1 MRRRL
6 VLLENHFAFVLL
18 VFHEFNR
25 LPFNAIGRQGYLSA
39 FEKEGRYVPLIL
51 PVIVARLVLQRA
63 EGLLLHKHVN
73 EVPIKLDVQILLS
86 QRVQNVFLFLLM
98 LTL

>member
-1 MRRRL
+1 
-6 VLLENHFAFVLL
+6 
-18 VFHEFNR
+18 
-25 LPFNAIGRQGYLSA
+25 
-39 FEKEGRYVPLIL
+39 
-51 PVIVARLVLQRA
+51 LQRA